1 MFEMLGN
8 FSLGDYYKDEAI
20 SMAYDFVT
28 REIGIPRE
36 NLRISV
42 HEKDD
47 IARNLWKKV
56 RVYFAM
62 EV

>member
-20 SMAYDFVT
+20 FMAYDFVT

-62 EV
+62 DA